1 MLVNLNSTPSGFNN
15 YVEGISPKDKN
26 FLRTEVHADILHG
39 CSQKCPGCFIPRK
52 NLTNADHLT
61 KLCKILES
69 SAYTPDDVV
78 IGPTD
83 IFDAENFWELMD
95 HPSMKHLYSIAA
107 LSFTSTLLQDY
118 NTIIAKHHKIWSLYD
133 DIDRTPDIDFKIV
146 LDINHYLNGDIE
158 DMCRK
163 LELFKQGSV
172 QFRVN
177 YYPGIFDRI
186 SYNDLCDKTME
197 DFNAPVV
204 ILPGFL
210 TDRNSRGKVS
220 KLLPMF
226 LDELRNQNIKP
237 KYKQLYTMFDANFNG
252 HGCTNYSFYNGNL
265 YMNPFVFDGILQRTE
280 EFKVDSLNTTNFLAE
295 NLSHATSTKEC
306 ENCEYLMSCAERNV
320 LIYMK
325 SRNLTECVTV
335 KEYIDASH

>member
-1 MLVNLNSTPSGFNN
+1 
-15 YVEGISPKDKN
+15 
-26 FLRTEVHADILHG
+26 
-39 CSQKCPGCFIPRK
+39 
-52 NLTNADHLT
+52 
-61 KLCKILES
+61 
-69 SAYTPDDVV
+69 
-78 IGPTD
+78 
-83 IFDAENFWELMD
+83 
-95 HPSMKHLYSIAA
+95 
-107 LSFTSTLLQDY
+107 
-118 NTIIAKHHKIWSLYD
+118 
-133 DIDRTPDIDFKIV
+133 
-146 LDINHYLNGDIE
+146 
-158 DMCRK
+158 
-163 LELFKQGSV
+163 
-172 QFRVN
+172 
-177 YYPGIFDRI
+177 
-186 SYNDLCDKTME
+186 
-197 DFNAPVV
+197 
-204 ILPGFL
+204 
-210 TDRNSRGKVS
+210 
-220 KLLPMF
+220 MF